1 MLRAALRRGRRRL
14 RLGRRLLLREAR
26 LLPEDGLPRRVQA
39 RLPERP
45 GLGLLCPPPRRG
57 PRDAAAHADAEDAAA
72 DESEADAAALAT
84 SNART
89 HGQANAATYAAA
101 RDRG

>member
-45 GLGLLCPPPRRG
+45 GLGLPRAPAPRRD
-57 PRDAAAHADAEDAAA
+57 PRDAEADAAAEDAEAHAGAHAAA
-72 DESEADAAALAT
+72 DESEAHTAALA
-84 SNART
+84 
-89 HGQANAATYAAA
+89 AAYESEAHAKA
-101 RDRG
+101 HA

>member
-45 GLGLLCPPPRRG
+45 GLGLPRAPAPRRD
-57 PRDAAAHADAEDAAA
+57 PRDAEADAAAEDAEAHAAA
-72 DESEADAAALAT
+72 DESEADAAALA
-84 SNART
+84 
-89 HGQANAATYAAA
+89 AAYESEAHAKA
-101 RDRG
+101 HA